1 MMRTKPITRRTRQ
14 HRRVLILDD
23 ELSIRLAFY
32 VLLAGLCCEGDT
44 VPEGSEALASTRREE
59 FDAILL
65 DLRCSDV
72 NAGEAVSPI
81 RGIRP
86 KLIGRVLVISGE
98 VADTPTLERI
108 ERKCLQNTPRHRPQR
123 TLWEQFRILLGIH
136 PSAKQTL

>member
-1 MMRTKPITRRTRQ
+1 MRTKPITRRTRQ
-14 HRRVLILDD
+14 RRRVLILDD

-72 NAGEAVSPI
+72 NAGEAVPPI

-98 VADTPTLERI
+98 VADTATLEKI
-108 ERKCLQNTPRHRPQR
+108 ERKCLQDVPRHRPQR
-123 TLWEQFRILLGIH
+123 NLWDQFRILLGIP
-136 PSAKQTL
+136 PSAKQML